1 MHRKFEELNRVYA
14 DLVRRYREIERER
27 DQVNLEIED
36 TRRRYREIEE
46 EYAGMAAKIE
56 KYVNQ
61 LSRTNARVKERLQS
75 QQALLDDVQ
84 PGLTDY
90 LQALFNEGQYKA
102 GAKLWEKLGY
112 RSLNT

>member
-1 MHRKFEELNRVYA
+1 MYA

-36 TRRRYREIEE
+36 TRRRYRGIEE

-75 QQALLDDVQ
+75 QQALLDDV
-84 PGLTDY
+84 
-90 LQALFNEGQYKA
+90 
-102 GAKLWEKLGY
+102 
-112 RSLNT
+112 